1 MPRPTLSARKP
12 GAAGAELSQNPITNW
27 LEKRK
32 ERRIQAENEAAR
44 LITNKIAQNENII
57 IDKLSS
63 IDFFNSK
70 LPKEVLEHKNRPEDR
85 CCELEYATRAL
96 IYTIRSNPQTIKMD
110 ICKIDQKILTLVLLF
125 KQAIELGDAEAART
139 ARACLVRAVHD
150 IRCRIPQ
157 EQPELSRLFVDTNAE
172 YLDQLITL
180 VLHAQQTDRIQE
192 NVNNQR
198 KLLEKAEQDY
208 KESLDRLEE
217 MIKEDPK
224 QTKAYNALRQRTTVV
239 DRSNWTKEER
249 EIHSLLIER
258 RMDEVNLNLKRQ
270 ILQQQETQ
278 LVTAKGK
285 TEILFTHAANMPIP
299 TDPDLMS
306 KYQESIDNLFKQT
319 LDTDAQIESALKTM
333 DDIEG
338 RMQQLNR
345 ASGSKLAMEVATEGA
360 KQLLA
365 EIHAKQQIETGEAAL
380 QQKKLLEELGILS
393 DEQLAEQKKQNE
405 ERLKAQEA
413 EILAEQ
419 EQELERIPN

>member
-12 GAAGAELSQNPITNW
+12 GAAGAEFSQNPITNW

-32 ERRIQAENEAAR
+32 ERRIQAENESAR
-44 LITNKIAQNENII
+44 LITNKIAHNENVI

-70 LPKEVLEHKNRPEDR
+70 LPKAVLEKKRQPEDR
-85 CCELEYATRAL
+85 CCELEYATRA
-96 IYTIRSNPQTIKMD
+96 IVHAIRSNPQTIKMD
-110 ICKIDQKILTLVLLF
+110 IRKIDQKILTLVLLF
-125 KQAIELGDAEAART
+125 KQAVELGDKESAYA
-139 ARACLVRAVHD
+139 ARACLSRAIYD

-157 EQPELSRLFVDTNAE
+157 DQPELSRLFVDANTE

-180 VLHAQQTDRIQE
+180 VLQAQQTDRIQE

-270 ILQQQETQ
+270 ILQQQETH
-278 LVTAKGK
+278 LMTTKGK

-306 KYQESIDNLFKQT
+306 KYQEGIDNLFKQM

-365 EIHAKQQIETGEAAL
+365 DIHAKQQIETGEAAL